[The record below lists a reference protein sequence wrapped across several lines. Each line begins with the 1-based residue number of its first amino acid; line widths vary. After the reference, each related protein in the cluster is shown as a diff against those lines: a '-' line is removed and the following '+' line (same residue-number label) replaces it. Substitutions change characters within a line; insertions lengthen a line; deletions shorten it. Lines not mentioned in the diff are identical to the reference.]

1 MGIEPTASGTT
12 TRRSNQLS
20 YSRHIVYFN
29 VNGALRGIRTPDLE
43 LRSLLLYPTELSGR
57 HCYLVRVA
65 RIELASQ
72 AWKASILAT
81 IRHPQTVTKIYYNIK
96 LAFIVHAKLQFAH
109 LSY

>member
-57 HCYLVRVA
+57 HLFWCGWRESNSRLKLGR
-65 RIELASQ
+65 LA
-72 AWKASILAT
+72 
-81 IRHPQTVTKIYYNIK
+81 Y
-96 LAFIVHAKLQFAH
+96 
-109 LSY
+109 